1 MITRRLR
8 LLLALGVSLGLLCAC
23 RGDVQKDQ
31 LSGWIGPG
39 AGGPSPA
46 GAPTAQPIVRPDG
59 TTIGTF
65 FYDAGF
71 FGFTTP
77 DPTQIG
83 VLTEIPT
90 GSGFLQ
96 ILITHISG
104 RPDTPCRF
112 NAAVL
117 ARDNG
122 FEIGDTGFRSNA
134 LGLRLYQVNLHQ
146 PGAYVTLF
154 CVNLRDNTGAQFSIL
169 ADAPDKVSWLQAYAV
184 INSIRAE

>member
-39 AGGPSPA
+39 AGGSPLA

-65 FYDAGF
+65 SYYAF
-71 FGFTTP
+71 FAFATP

-83 VLTEIPT
+83 VLTATAP

-134 LGLRLYQVNLHQ
+134 LGLRLYQVNLRQ